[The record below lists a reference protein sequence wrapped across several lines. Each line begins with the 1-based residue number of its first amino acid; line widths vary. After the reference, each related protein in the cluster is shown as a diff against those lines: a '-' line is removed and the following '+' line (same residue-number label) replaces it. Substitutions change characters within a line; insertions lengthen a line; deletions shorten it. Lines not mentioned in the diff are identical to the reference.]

1 MSVQA
6 DQARLTASVS
16 KLDQAGTTVTRALP
30 AAVPWII
37 TGVTTLVE
45 FADGMTLGGGDDDGN
60 GPSDGTEPKES
71 SGGKSGKGG
80 GKKGVVG
87 EVLSTLRG
95 YVVGISGG
103 VLANKLGAGSDEHE
117 EHEETVEHADEA
129 LLSCDRVLESI
140 QSLCTGEVEACVD
153 GAVATAMG
161 LFGSSK
167 ALQSTDPVTAQ
178 AMLEAAMQVLCS
190 AADGVGSMVEGRNT
204 QMGECMELTITE
216 CLPAAEEGQCRTP
229 LATDPAPD
237 AVASDCD
244 VTPVPRDVATVGASS
259 APSVE
264 SCPPPSGQQPAS
276 GTTSGAAAAAATS
289 VASAGLGSSLTP
301 SLPCPPVVTMPD
313 LAGEISGWVR
323 GAVEG
328 AVNIAVEN
336 SGSLID
342 VGGIDVSLCP
352 PETPVED
359 GSGDCVVEPV
369 EPEPCVPEPAEPE
382 PCEPEPCEP
391 EPDEPEPCEPEEQDE
406 PDTPAPSTV
415 DPEKGFDK
423 STYVPETATAGDG
436 ADQTASPDETDFPSV
451 VDPAAVDDSSEPS
464 ETSDAPGVSETPDNA
479 ATHDGW
485 APDVWLT
492 GEESGDSPSVARSG
506 QW

>member
-16 KLDQAGTTVTRALP
+16 KLDRAGTTVSRALP

-45 FADGMTLGGGDDDGN
+45 FADGMTLGGGDDDGD
-60 GPSDGTEPKES
+60 GTSDGKESKES

-87 EVLSTLRG
+87 EVLSTLRD
-95 YVVGISGG
+95 YVVGIRGG
-103 VLANKLGAGSDEHE
+103 VLANKLGVGSDEHE
-117 EHEETVEHADEA
+117 EHEETVDRADEA
-129 LLSCDRVLESI
+129 VLSCDRVLGSI
-140 QSLCTGEVEACVD
+140 QSLCAGEVEACVD

-161 LFGSSK
+161 LFGTSK
-167 ALQSTDPVTAQ
+167 ALQSTDPVTAR

-216 CLPAAEEGQCRTP
+216 CLPAAEQGQCRTP
-229 LATDPAPD
+229 LATDPAPE

-244 VTPVPRDVATVGASS
+244 VAPVPRDVATVEASS
-259 APSVE
+259 AAAV
-264 SCPPPSGQQPAS
+264 
-276 GTTSGAAAAAATS
+276 TSGSASAVATS
-289 VASAGLGSSLTP
+289 VASAGLGPSLTP

-313 LAGEISGWVR
+313 LAGEIGGWVR

-342 VGGIDVSLCP
+342 VGGIDVNLCP
-352 PETPVED
+352 AETSVED
-359 GSGDCVVEPV
+359 GSGDCIAEAV
-369 EPEPCVPEPAEPE
+369 EPEPCAPEPVEPGPDE
-382 PCEPEPCEP
+382 PGPDEPGPDEPGPCEP
-391 EPDEPEPCEPEEQDE
+391 EPDEPEPCEPEEQVE
-406 PDTPAPSTV
+406 PDAPVPSTV

-423 STYVPETATAGDG
+423 STYVPETATAGGG
-436 ADQTASPDETDFPSV
+436 ADQPAVPVEQHSPPPV
-451 VDPAAVDDSSEPS
+451 GPAAVDAS
-464 ETSDAPGVSETPDNA
+464 SETPETSGASEAPEDA
-479 ATHDGW
+479 APRDGW

-492 GEESGDSPSVARSG
+492 GEEAGDAPSVARSG

>member
-37 TGVTTLVE
+37 TGVTALVE
-45 FADGMTLGGGDDDGN
+45 FADGMTLGGGDDDGDDRA
-60 GPSDGTEPKES
+60 DGKESKES

-87 EVLSTLRG
+87 EVLSTLRD

-117 EHEETVEHADEA
+117 EHEETVDHADEA
-129 LLSCDRVLESI
+129 VLSCDRVLESI
-140 QSLCTGEVEACVD
+140 QSLCAGEVGACVD
-153 GAVATAMG
+153 GAVTTAMG

-167 ALQSTDPVTAQ
+167 ALQSTDPVAAQ

-204 QMGECMELTITE
+204 QMGECLELTITE

-229 LATDPAPD
+229 LAADPAPE

-244 VTPVPRDVATVGASS
+244 VAPVPRDVATVGASS
-259 APSVE
+259 TVPVE

-276 GTTSGAAAAAATS
+276 RTTSGVAAVAATS

-323 GAVEG
+323 GAVEAAVEG

-342 VGGIDVSLCP
+342 VGGIDVNLCP
-352 PETPVED
+352 PETSVED
-359 GSGDCVVEPV
+359 GSGDCVV
-369 EPEPCVPEPAEPE
+369 EPAEPE
-382 PCEPEPCEP
+382 PCEPEPCAPEP
-391 EPDEPEPCEPEEQDE
+391 EEPEPCEPEEQEE
-406 PDTPAPSTV
+406 PDAPAPSTV

-423 STYVPETATAGDG
+423 STYVPGTATAGDG
-436 ADQTASPDETDFPSV
+436 ADQPASPVEADFPPA
-451 VDPAAVDDSSEPS
+451 VDPAAAADSSEPS
-464 ETSDAPGVSETPDNA
+464 ETSGSPGDSGASGASETPENA
-479 ATHDGW
+479 ATDDGW

-492 GEESGDSPSVARSG
+492 GEKSGDAPSVARSG